1 MFTATVR
8 FCLIYLACDPSYF
21 PLSFHEP
28 IQSYFFCLHPR
39 ASAGYTIST
48 LTLGHL
54 VSWLLLA
61 KTSWTPPHASSYY
74 RRCLF
79 ACSKFTSSMSKG
91 TSSKPSEQY
100 HYYRS
105 ATCFSNID
113 CWLHLQP
120 VLLSVTFFFFFC
132 QCNAAFPTIII
143 DLSTSEYILSFWYF
157 ESTPRTTSIFVSER
171 KRFFDRSRRL
181 VQTVPINQSV

>member
-120 VLLSVTFFFFFC
+120 VLLSVTFFFFFV
-132 QCNAAFPTIII
+132 NVT
-143 DLSTSEYILSFWYF
+143 LHSLRLSSTSLLV
-157 ESTPRTTSIFVSER
+157 STYCHFDTSN
-171 KRFFDRSRRL
+171 RRL
-181 VQTVPINQSV
+181 EPLLYLFLRENVFLTDPGD